1 MRDVYA
7 WIETIRKNNVSS
19 PSETEMLYAVP
30 APLSPCVPTAIK
42 IKVWTG
48 FAIGTI
54 SNVVVLCNNVKPRH

>member
-1 MRDVYA
+1 
-7 WIETIRKNNVSS
+7 
-19 PSETEMLYAVP
+19 MLYAVP

-54 SNVVVLCNNVKPRH
+54 SNVVVLCNNVKPRHYISKRE